1 MNIFR
6 LYIIFKLYIRY
17 IMEENKKSIRYT
29 KYKESIDRA
38 TNRYLKKKRDE
49 RDYEKNK
56 QKENEIIQR
65 YLKEQME
72 KLK

>member
-1 MNIFR
+1 
-6 LYIIFKLYIRY
+6 
-17 IMEENKKSIRYT
+17 MEENKKSIRYT

-49 RDYEKNK
+49 MRIEKQK
-56 QKENEIIQR
+56 QKENEIIQN

-72 KLK
+72 KIK